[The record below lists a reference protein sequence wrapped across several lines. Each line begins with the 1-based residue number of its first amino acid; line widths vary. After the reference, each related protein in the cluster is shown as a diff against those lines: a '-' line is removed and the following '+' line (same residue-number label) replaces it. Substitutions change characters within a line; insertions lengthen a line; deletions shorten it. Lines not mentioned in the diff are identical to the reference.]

1 MTEEDNIL
9 KLFSNSYKGE
19 RFTTGTISVKP
30 FKHFFDSDTR
40 LVQDCLLNSFPIHNG
55 YIRVNENL
63 ITTLNDDAPVHV
75 NYDVGNP
82 IL

>member
-1 MTEEDNIL
+1 M

-19 RFTTGTISVKP
+19 RFTSGIYSVNS
-30 FKHFFDSDTR
+30 FKNIFESDTR
-40 LVQDCLLNSFPIHNG
+40 FVQEYLLNSFPIHNG

-75 NYDVGNP
+75 NYDVGNHSE
-82 IL
+82 L